1 MSVQLT
7 EWTKRER
14 KWDGM
19 MEGKRVLKK
28 KRIHAI
34 IRGTKNNKSTFSMLD
49 QRSFFPRLS
58 PKCKMLARSS
68 LSAFV
73 WRVV

>member
-19 MEGKRVLKK
+19 MREKECLK